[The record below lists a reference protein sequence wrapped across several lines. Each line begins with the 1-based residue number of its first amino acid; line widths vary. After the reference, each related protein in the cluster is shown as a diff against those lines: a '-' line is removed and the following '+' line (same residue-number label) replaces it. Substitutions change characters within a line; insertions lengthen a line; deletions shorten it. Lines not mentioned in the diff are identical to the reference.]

1 MPTTTTRFVVGLLT
15 SCNFLTIHARVCDSF
30 AKSKTLAEGGFVE
43 QFKAEFFKTQTLL
56 VSTHASKITPSLP
69 SVSEIS
75 SLLLNA
81 HLLELTNYGIREYVP
96 YYIEQKWQFLFT
108 CILGMN
114 WILFSMNL
122 NYDLFIIV
130 PKLFGYEVPVD
141 YRWVSPSQLWSLTL
155 FSSIT

>member
-1 MPTTTTRFVVGLLT
+1 M
-15 SCNFLTIHARVCDSF
+15 
-30 AKSKTLAEGGFVE
+30 
-43 QFKAEFFKTQTLL
+43 
-56 VSTHASKITPSLP
+56 
-69 SVSEIS
+69 SEIS

-141 YRWVSPSQLWSLTL
+141 YR
-155 FSSIT
+155 